1 MMKIKELGHLA
12 FKCRDLE
19 KSLHF
24 YRDILGFPVKF
35 CLYYADIGQCIPG
48 EEERWIVYVQVTERL
63 FIELFDG
70 RGAERLSV
78 PSGETFNYQHLSLIV
93 EDIHAACEELKAKGA
108 TIDDEPSLGIDNT
121 WQMWSHDPDGNK
133 IEFMQYT
140 EKSFQLVG
148 RTDKSLD

>member
-1 MMKIKELGHLA
+1 MKILELGHLA
-12 FKCRDLE
+12 FKCRDLDE
-19 KSLHF
+19 SLHF

-35 CLYYADIGQCIPG
+35 CLHYADIGQSRPG
-48 EEERWIVYVQVTERL
+48 EEERWIVYVQVSERL

-70 RGAERLSV
+70 RGADTLCV
-78 PSGETFNYQHLSLIV
+78 PSEKSYNYQHLALIV
-93 EDIHAACEELKAKGA
+93 EDIHAACEELKAKGVPVD
-108 TIDDEPSLGIDNT
+108 IEPNLGVDNI

-148 RTDKSLD
+148 RD